1 MGWKDRRVCS
11 AVYAMYP
18 SGTTIESLPGIL
30 IRVPLTNGVGDEL
43 VLGDGVV
50 LEADPA
56 GLDWP
61 AHPAAARK
69 TTDAIAEH
77 HSFAHCFFIDVFYYR
92 HPFAHNEPET
102 GSKPRRGPRMRGS
115 HTLQKLLPCALC
127 SSHTGC
133 SVESASHLP
142 SRKISMENR
151 SLNRFAGHHEL
162 EFLSDV
168 RLRGIEVLNGA
179 FDAQA
184 DKGTGVRQLMRGMF
198 HHGDDVLQ
206 RMLQLVGSLVASVT
220 SLPNLIDWKKQD
232 RGVDVVR
239 HFPDAGRNVV
249 VNLAVCRDGIC
260 HHRHGIRI
268 ENQII
273 GTLGHSRSPFRR
285 SERLHHAATSILY
298 QHRRHCG
305 RMMIAMSI
313 GKAGRCTVRRRS
325 R

>member
-1 MGWKDRRVCS
+1 
-11 AVYAMYP
+11 
-18 SGTTIESLPGIL
+18 
-30 IRVPLTNGVGDEL
+30 
-43 VLGDGVV
+43 
-50 LEADPA
+50 
-56 GLDWP
+56 
-61 AHPAAARK
+61 
-69 TTDAIAEH
+69 
-77 HSFAHCFFIDVFYYR
+77 
-92 HPFAHNEPET
+92 
-102 GSKPRRGPRMRGS
+102 
-115 HTLQKLLPCALC
+115 
-127 SSHTGC
+127 
-133 SVESASHLP
+133 
-142 SRKISMENR
+142 MENR

-273 GTLGHSRSPFRR
+273 GTLGYSRSPFRR

>member
-1 MGWKDRRVCS
+1 MAFSFLNSLICFQLVYSLKRLSRLFSAFSLVKYVSISKRCGVLSAFSIGVPRGTIMMGWKDRRVCS
-11 AVYAMYP
+11 AVYVMYP

-30 IRVPLTNGVGDEL
+30 IRVPLTNGVGD
-43 VLGDGVV
+43 DVV

-168 RLRGIEVLNGA
+168 RLRGI
-179 FDAQA
+179 
-184 DKGTGVRQLMRGMF
+184 
-198 HHGDDVLQ
+198 
-206 RMLQLVGSLVASVT
+206 
-220 SLPNLIDWKKQD
+220 
-232 RGVDVVR
+232 DVVR